1 MTKKEISLPRVIVS
15 ATLKLGSF
23 FVLFFV
29 GAGRLDYWQGWGFT
43 ILLLGTS
50 ITAFILF
57 RKNKALFEERL
68 KPGPGMKWWDRIF
81 WFFNIFLFM
90 GILVVGILDGGRF
103 MWTTNIP
110 TWVYI
115 LSYIGYILGCIILFW
130 SMWTNQFFST
140 VVRIQKD
147 RGQKVITS
155 GPYKIVRHP
164 GYFGAIFVMLSCGP
178 ILGSY
183 WAMIGGGLWV
193 LAIIIR
199 TYMEDKTLQKELE
212 GYKEYTK
219 KTRFRLIPG
228 FWAFLLTLT
237 ILGGCGASNNQITW
251 DKYEGQW
258 FDVEFP
264 SNFTAIELNEK
275 DAAMFVNE
283 NEDCI
288 FYVYSPQWA
297 GKSEMEEKYEA
308 EELVSEVTEGNKTT
322 SIYKNEDTDL
332 IREIEVTE
340 ENNATVRYVF
350 LYGHSINKDNCRP
363 EYEKFKASLKQ
374 YAD

>member
-1 MTKKEISLPRVIVS
+1 MNKKEISLPRVIIS
-15 ATLKLGSF
+15 AILKLGSF

-29 GAGRLDYWQGWGFT
+29 GAGRLDYWQAWGFA
-43 ILLLGTS
+43 ILLFWTS
-50 ITAFILF
+50 LTAFLLF

-68 KPGPGMKWWDRIF
+68 KPGPGMKWWDKIF

-110 TWVYI
+110 IWVYI
-115 LSYIGYILGCIILFW
+115 LSYVSYIVGCTIIFW

-147 RGQKVITS
+147 RGQKVITG

-183 WAMIGGGLWV
+183 WALIGGGLWV

-199 TYMEDKTLQKELE
+199 TSLEDKTLQKELD

-219 KTRFRLIPG
+219 KVRYRLIPG
-228 FWAFLLTLT
+228 IWTFLLSLVIFTGCTLP
-237 ILGGCGASNNQITW
+237 GAQITL
-251 DKYEGQW
+251 DFG
-258 FDVEFP
+258 
-264 SNFTAIELNEK
+264 FTL
-275 DAAMFVNE
+275 
-283 NEDCI
+283 
-288 FYVYSPQWA
+288 
-297 GKSEMEEKYEA
+297 
-308 EELVSEVTEGNKTT
+308 
-322 SIYKNEDTDL
+322 
-332 IREIEVTE
+332 
-340 ENNATVRYVF
+340 
-350 LYGHSINKDNCRP
+350 
-363 EYEKFKASLKQ
+363 
-374 YAD
+374 